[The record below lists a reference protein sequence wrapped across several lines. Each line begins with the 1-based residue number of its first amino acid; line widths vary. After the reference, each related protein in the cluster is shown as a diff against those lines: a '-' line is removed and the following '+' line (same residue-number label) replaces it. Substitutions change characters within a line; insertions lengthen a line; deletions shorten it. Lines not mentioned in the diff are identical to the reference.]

1 MGPGSESAKE
11 HDAKRTP
18 VREEMGADRESEMF
32 GSGKSKTESEQ
43 FMLDG
48 QKQALP
54 ERWWKATVM
63 NQR

>member
-1 MGPGSESAKE
+1 
-11 HDAKRTP
+11 
-18 VREEMGADRESEMF
+18 MGADRESEMF